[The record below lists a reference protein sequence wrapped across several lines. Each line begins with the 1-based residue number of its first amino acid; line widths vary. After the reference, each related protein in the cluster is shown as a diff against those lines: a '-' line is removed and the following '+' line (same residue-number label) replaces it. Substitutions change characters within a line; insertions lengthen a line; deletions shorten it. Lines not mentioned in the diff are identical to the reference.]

1 MKGTLSTHYVIAV
14 VEIINKAG
22 YKKDEGCG
30 IVVVPDENDIILR
43 YLFLYGQNN

>member
-1 MKGTLSTHYVIAV
+1 VISV

-43 YLFLYGQNN
+43 YLFLDN